1 MKFTRSNKFTAHVEA
16 SSMNDIM
23 FFLLLFFLIVATLVN
38 PSVVKLTLPNSKKAE
53 VMNKQ
58 QITIDV
64 IKDEVNKDK
73 VLYYLNG
80 DTKDHPTPPD
90 KLEDVLRTRIAG
102 LTDPTV
108 VLRLDKSLTV
118 QDLVD
123 VLAIG
128 SDLKVKMILATKAN
142 S

>member
-1 MKFTRSNKFTAHVEA
+1 MKITRNNKFTAHVEA

-23 FFLLLFFLIVATLVN
+23 FFLLLFFLIIATLIN
-38 PSVVKLTLPNSKKAE
+38 PSVVKLTLPSSKKAVE
-53 VMNKQ
+53 MNKQ

-64 IKDEVNKDK
+64 TKDK
-73 VLYYLNG
+73 QYFLSG
-80 DTKDHPTPPD
+80 DDKNHPTPAD
-90 KLEDVLRTRIAG
+90 KLEDVLRARTAG

-123 VLAIG
+123 ALAIG
-128 SDLKVKMILATKAN
+128 ADLKIKMILATQPASK
-142 S
+142 